1 MNSNYPFY
9 TFNIHPFLFFSKRWS
24 LKFLYSSH
32 QLLSSFLFVFLLACF
47 QYKSVSAQTI
57 TQTIRGVVIDK
68 NAQSTLPGATV
79 VIDEQL
85 QSVLTD
91 DNGKFRLE
99 KIPIGR
105 HQVKVN
111 FIGYKEVNMPV
122 LLNSAKELVLTI
134 ELEEQFIEVKEVVI
148 SASSDKSKAQ
158 NEMATI
164 SSRTVSM
171 EESNRY
177 AGTRNDPARM
187 VASFAGVSGGNDT
200 RNDIVVRGNS
210 PTGMLWRLEGVDIPN
225 PNHFSVNGA
234 TSGPISILNN
244 NTLANSDFLTSAFP
258 AEYINALSGVFDLKM
273 RNGNNEKREFVGQI
287 GVNGVEIGA
296 EGPFSQKKSSSY
308 MFNFRYS
315 NLVVMQKLGINY
327 GSSSIPFYYDG
338 SFKLNFP
345 LKNGSISAFGLGGK
359 STSNLYAKNYKE
371 GEELFGSRKYNFLY
385 GGNMLASG
393 VNITRFL
400 NKKSYL
406 RLTTAFSQE
415 GTGARTDSLNSDL
428 TKEFKFNEERYLKYR
443 TSLNFTYNIKF
454 NSRVTFKTGVL
465 NDRYDF
471 NFYERRYNTVSGAY
485 KDLISSNGYT
495 YLSRAFAEGIVKITP
510 KLNFYPGISSIML
523 HLNNHIKIEPRAS
536 LVYEINPITKFSFGY
551 GNHNRMQDLS
561 LYFVESLTPAG
572 NYVKTNKNLDFTGA
586 HHLVAGYDWSFNEH
600 ARIKSEVYYQWIYR
614 APVEQKISSFSFLNA
629 GSGFGIPMAD
639 SLVNNG
645 KGRNYGMELTVERF
659 FYKGWYALGTLSLYE
674 SFYSGSNGIE
684 YNTAFNGN
692 YVGNILA
699 GKEFKLND
707 KNSISLDYKL
717 VRAGGRRYTPIN
729 EYESKLKGRTVYYES
744 FAYAR
749 RYSDYFRMDLKVA
762 YKRNGAKTTQEIAI
776 SAENLTNHKNLFN
789 EEFNPQNGKITKIYQ
804 LGLFIVGFYRINF

>member
-1 MNSNYPFY
+1 MNRIAITNIATPCFRYRKKVFY
-9 TFNIHPFLFFSKRWS
+9 
-24 LKFLYSSH
+24 
-32 QLLSSFLFVFLLACF
+32 LLSFILYLTVNNFSLA
-47 QYKSVSAQTI
+47 QDI

-68 NAQSTLPGATV
+68 HSQSTLPAATV
-79 VIDEQL
+79 VLDNSL
-85 QSVLTD
+85 KSALTD

-99 KIPIGR
+99 QVPIGR
-105 HQVKVN
+105 HNLKVN
-111 FIGYKEVNMPV
+111 FIGYKEVNMPL

-134 ELEEQFIEVKEVVI
+134 ELEEQYVEVKEVVI
-148 SASSDKSKAQ
+148 SASSDKGKAQ

-287 GVNGVEIGA
+287 GVNGIELGA
-296 EGPFSQKKSSSY
+296 EGPFSIKKSASY
-308 MFNFRYS
+308 MANFRYS
-315 NLVVMQKLGINY
+315 NLVAMQKLGINY

-345 LKNGSISAFGLGGK
+345 LKNGSISAFGLGGN

-371 GEELFGSRKYNFLY
+371 GEELFGSRKYNFKY

-393 VNITRFL
+393 VNITRFI
-400 NKKSYL
+400 NKKSYV
-406 RLTTAFSQE
+406 RLTSAFSQE
-415 GTGARTDSLNSDL
+415 GVSTRTDSLNSDL
-428 TKEFKFNEERYLKYR
+428 TKEYKFNEETYLKYR
-443 TSLNFTYNIKF
+443 TTLNLIYNVKF
-454 NSRVTFKTGVL
+454 SSRYTFKAGLL
-465 NDRYDF
+465 NDRFDF
-471 NFYERRYNTVSGAY
+471 NFYERRFSTTNGSY
-485 KDLISSNGYT
+485 KDLISSNGNT
-495 YLSRAFAEGIVKITP
+495 YLTRAFAEGIVKITP
-510 KLNFYPGISSIML
+510 HLNFYPGISAIFL
-523 HLNNHIKIEPRAS
+523 HLNGSKKIEPRAS
-536 LVYEINPITKFSFGY
+536 FVYELNNISKLTLGY

-561 LYFVESLTPAG
+561 LYFVESLSSTG
-572 NYVKTNKNLDFTGA
+572 EYLKTNKNLDFTGA
-586 HHLVAGYDWSFNEH
+586 HHLVLGYDWSFNEH
-600 ARIKSEVYYQWIYR
+600 ARLKTEVYYQWIYR
-614 APVEQKISSFSFLNA
+614 APIEQQSSSFSFLNA

-639 SLVNNG
+639 SLVNKG
-645 KGRNYGMELTVERF
+645 TGRNYGTEITAERF
-659 FYKGWYALGTLSLYE
+659 FFRGWYALATLSLYQ
-674 SFYSGSNGIE
+674 SFYTASNGIE

-699 GKEFKLND
+699 GKEFKLNE

-729 EYESKLKGRTVYYES
+729 EIESVKNGRTVYYDS
-744 FAYAR
+744 FAYSR
-749 RYSDYFRMDLKVA
+749 KYSDYFRMDLKVA

-789 EEFNPQNGKITKIYQ
+789 EEFNPQNGKISKVYQ